1 MPKRWTGGVGRGAGR
16 VRRAS
21 GRGAGLATALFAAIA
36 AALVALSLVGCGA
49 AGLGATTQDPPAG
62 AGPAASEPQGSGQ
75 PVYDEGAESHDAAVT
90 VTKGESYTS
99 KEEIATYLHEYG
111 ELPPN
116 FISKTRAREAGWVPS
131 EGNLD
136 EVCPGKSIGGGVF
149 HNDDHALPEAR
160 GRTWRECDVD
170 YHGGPRGPERIVY
183 SDDGLIYYTPDHY
196 RTFEQLY

>member
-1 MPKRWTGGVGRGAGR
+1 MPKRWTGGAERGAER

-21 GRGAGLATALFAAIA
+21 GRGAGLATALFAAIV
-36 AALVALSLVGCGA
+36 AALVALSLGGCGA
-49 AGLGATTQDPPAG
+49 AGLGATTQGPPAG
-62 AGPAASEPQGSGQ
+62 AEPAASEPQGSGQ
-75 PVYDEGAESHDAAVT
+75 PAYDEGEEPRDAAVT
-90 VTKGESYTS
+90 VARGEPYTS
-99 KEEIATYLHEYG
+99 KEEIAAYLHEYG

-116 FISKTRAREAGWVPS
+116 FISKTRARAAGWVPS

-170 YHGGPRGPERIVY
+170 YHGGARGPERIVY
-183 SDDGLIYYTPDHY
+183 SDDGLIYYTSDHY